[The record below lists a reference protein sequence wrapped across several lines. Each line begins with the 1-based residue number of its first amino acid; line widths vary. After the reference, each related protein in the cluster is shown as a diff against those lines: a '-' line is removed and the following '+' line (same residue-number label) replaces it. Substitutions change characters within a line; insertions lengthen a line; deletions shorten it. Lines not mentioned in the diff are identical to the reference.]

1 MRHLRMLLCLSA
13 LALLLTGCGTANMV
27 KLTYKPVS
35 EGGTCTSSVNV
46 IKFVDARGT
55 DEIGVKSDGTYF
67 YSTTP
72 VGEWVSK
79 AFFEELKK
87 VGCGMSWSEQDFGTD
102 TDYKMTGTI
111 KELWLKEMS
120 LSEFQANMTVNV
132 ILTRAGK
139 KVYEENLYANVNKTV
154 MPSGDSTTEIMQ
166 EAMQDLIKTAMPTLM
181 KRMGY

>member
-35 EGGTCTSSVNV
+35 EGGTCGASVNV
-46 IKFVDARGT
+46 IKFADARGT

-79 AFFEELKK
+79 SFFEELKK

-102 TDYKMTGTI
+102 TDYKLTGTI
-111 KELWLKEMS
+111 KELWLKEISM
-120 LSEFQANMTVNV
+120 SEFQANMTVNV
-132 ILTRAGK
+132 VLTRSGK
-139 KVYEENLYANVNKTV
+139 KVYEENLYANVSKTV
-154 MPSGDSTTEIMQ
+154 VPSGDSATNIMQ
-166 EAMQDLIKTAMPTLM
+166 EAMQDLVKTAMPTIM

>member
-1 MRHLRMLLCLSA
+1 M
-13 LALLLTGCGTANMV
+13 
-27 KLTYKPVS
+27 
-35 EGGTCTSSVNV
+35 
-46 IKFVDARGT
+46 
-55 DEIGVKSDGTYF
+55 
-67 YSTTP
+67 
-72 VGEWVSK
+72 GEWVSK